1 MSKKDTITYMLENAK
16 GNTLD
21 IYCEV
26 YCVLKKDKDSAPKK
40 LQELL
45 EYPNKFGVNDDAS
58 KCVPKN
64 QEEDLKKMY
73 KKLLVDCTNTLVKDN
88 LPKDEFYQKLWERIF
103 EADVTSPDSKEKGG
117 VCLKILNEEVPL
129 LPYYQAIKP
138 IRMSEEEYAKH
149 VEAIAPKIQESIH
162 MLNRRF
168 EQRTEEAS
176 QFYRI
181 IRELDKDDAVV
192 YLASFLGIL
201 KNIYVYEGYSRAKK
215 EMEKNAEQ
223 LE

>member
-64 QEEDLKKMY
+64 
-73 KKLLVDCTNTLVKDN
+73 
-88 LPKDEFYQKLWERIF
+88 
-103 EADVTSPDSKEKGG
+103 
-117 VCLKILNEEVPL
+117 
-129 LPYYQAIKP
+129 
-138 IRMSEEEYAKH
+138 H
-149 VEAIAPKIQESIH
+149 
-162 MLNRRF
+162 
-168 EQRTEEAS
+168 
-176 QFYRI
+176 
-181 IRELDKDDAVV
+181 
-192 YLASFLGIL
+192 
-201 KNIYVYEGYSRAKK
+201 
-215 EMEKNAEQ
+215 
-223 LE
+223 

>member
-88 LPKDEFYQKLWERIF
+88 LPKDEFYQKLWERTF

-117 VCLKILNEEVPL
+117 VCLKIL
-129 LPYYQAIKP
+129 
-138 IRMSEEEYAKH
+138 SEEEYAKH